1 MLLCPCEI
9 LLQGNGDAVL
19 VGATPQFGIDFAFLQ
34 TPNSSLG
41 GGTKTMGAAG
51 ILWARADRH
60 LTGRREK

>member
-1 MLLCPCEI
+1 MLLSLCEI
-9 LLQGNGDAVL
+9 LRLVHGEAVL
-19 VGATPQFGIDFAFLQ
+19 MGTMSVFGIDFAFLQ

-51 ILWARADRH
+51 ILWAPADRH